1 MSNPDYCRVCGT
13 PLKAGSQFCPKC
25 GKVVTAVSYSQS
37 TNQYDGSSGPS
48 QARAGAPA
56 TSDKIWGIDKRYVVV
71 ALLFLV
77 LVLPIVPRQKVV
89 EVIENEMVTVT
100 SMSTSFMT
108 TYATQQLGQGT
119 TTIQVYVGYV
129 NSFNSGNTIVDP
141 SDHVIRVDYVN
152 EPGGTYSVTLYT
164 YEGQQMVFRAVYGYD
179 LTRTGTAQVQGQGQ
193 VLITPVVTPVPT
205 PMQNVQQQQVKHSNV
220 ITEHVSILQIL
231 LGY

>member
-13 PLKAGSQFCPKC
+13 PLKTGSQFCPKC
-25 GKVVTAVSYSQS
+25 GKVVTIVSSSSS
-37 TNQYDGSSGPS
+37 TNQYTSSGTS
-48 QARAGAPA
+48 QPRTA
-56 TSDKIWGIDKRYVVV
+56 TVTPSDKIWGIDKRYVVLG
-71 ALLFLV
+71 LLFLI
-77 LVLPIVPRQKVV
+77 LVVPIVPRQKVV
-89 EVIENEMVTVT
+89 EVTENEMVTVT
-100 SMSTSFMT
+100 STSTSFMT

-141 SDHVIRVDYVN
+141 SDHIIRVDYVN
-152 EPGGTYSVTLYT
+152 EPGGTYTVTLYS
-164 YEGQQMVFRAVYGYD
+164 YEGQQMVFRQVFGYD

-193 VLITPVVTPVPT
+193 TLVTPVVTPVAT
-205 PMQNVQQQQVKHSNV
+205 PVQNVQQQQVTRSEV